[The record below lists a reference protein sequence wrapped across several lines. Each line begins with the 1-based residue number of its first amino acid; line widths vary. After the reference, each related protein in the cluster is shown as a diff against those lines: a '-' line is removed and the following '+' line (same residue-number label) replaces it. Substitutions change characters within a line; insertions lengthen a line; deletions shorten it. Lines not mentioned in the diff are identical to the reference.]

1 MYNYLRFG
9 FKILRIKL
17 EVNMAHIYDTIILG
31 GGPAG
36 LSAALYAGRGKLDT
50 LLIEKGSYGGQ
61 VATTYEVDNYPGA
74 DIGIT
79 GPELSDKMRKQAE
92 AFGTKF
98 MKTEVLSVELTG
110 KIKKVVTKTGEIE
123 GKTVIIATGATPRT
137 IGFKGED
144 ELRGRG
150 VSYCATC
157 DADFFTDLEIAVI
170 GGGDSAIQEALYLT
184 KFGSKVTIIHRRQ
197 GFRAAQ
203 YLVDK
208 ARANEKIEFLLDTV
222 VEEAYEAGGVLSG
235 LKVKNVLSGEV
246 SDFKVDGVFVFVGYE
261 PISALFKGQ
270 VDMNTFGEIRTDAYM
285 RTNLPGVFAAGDIRE
300 TTIRQV
306 ITAAAD
312 GAVAAVSCEKYLEE
326 E

>member
-1 MYNYLRFG
+1 MS
-9 FKILRIKL
+9 
-17 EVNMAHIYDTIILG
+17 HIYDTIILG

-61 VATTYEVDNYPGA
+61 VATTYEVDNYPGTE
-74 DIGIT
+74 IGIT
-79 GPELSDKMRKQAE
+79 GPELSEKMRKQAE

-98 MKTEVLSVELTG
+98 IKTEVLSVDFTEKT
-110 KIKKVVTKTGEIE
+110 KKVKTKNEE
-123 GKTVIIATGATPRT
+123 YLAKTVIIATGASPKTV
-137 IGFKGED
+137 GFKKEN

-170 GGGDSAIQEALYLT
+170 GGGDSALQEALYLT

-208 ARANEKIEFLLDTV
+208 VHANEKIAFLLDTV
-222 VEEAYEAGGVLSG
+222 VEEAYEAGGVVTG
-235 LKVKNVLSGEV
+235 LRVRNVITGEI

-261 PISALFKGQ
+261 PISALYKGQ
-270 VDMNTFGEIRTDAYM
+270 VDMNELKEIITDTYM
-285 RTNLPGVFAAGDIRE
+285 RTNVPGVFAAGDIRE
-300 TTIRQV
+300 TTMRQV
-306 ITAAAD
+306 VTSAAD
-312 GAVAAVSCEKYLEE
+312 GAVAAVSCEKYIDEE
-326 E
+326 

>member
-1 MYNYLRFG
+1 MS
-9 FKILRIKL
+9 
-17 EVNMAHIYDTIILG
+17 HIYDTIILG

-61 VATTYEVDNYPGA
+61 VATTYEVDNYPGTE
-74 DIGIT
+74 IGIT
-79 GPELSDKMRKQAE
+79 GPELSEKMRKQAE

-98 MKTEVLSVELTG
+98 MKTEVLSVDFSE
-110 KIKKVVTKTGEIE
+110 KIKKVRTKNEE
-123 GKTVIIATGATPRT
+123 LQAKTVIIATGASPKTV
-137 IGFKGED
+137 GFKKEN

-170 GGGDSAIQEALYLT
+170 GGGDSALQEALYLT

-203 YLVDK
+203 YMVDK
-208 ARANEKIEFLLDTV
+208 AKAHEKIEFLLDTV
-222 VEEAYEAGGVLSG
+222 VEEAYEAGGVVTG
-235 LKVKNVLSGEV
+235 LKLKNVITGEI

-261 PISALFKGQ
+261 PISALYKGQ
-270 VDMNTFGEIRTDAYM
+270 VDMNELNEIITDSYM
-285 RTNLPGVFAAGDIRE
+285 RTNVPGVFAAGDIRE
-300 TTIRQV
+300 TTMRQV
-306 ITAAAD
+306 VTAAAD
-312 GAVAAVSCEKYLEE
+312 GSVAAVSCEKYIDEE
-326 E
+326 

>member
-1 MYNYLRFG
+1 MS
-9 FKILRIKL
+9 
-17 EVNMAHIYDTIILG
+17 HIYDTIILG

-61 VATTYEVDNYPGA
+61 VATTYEVDNYPGTE
-74 DIGIT
+74 IGIT
-79 GPELSDKMRKQAE
+79 GPELSEKMRKQAE

-98 MKTEVLSVELTG
+98 IKTEVLSVDFME
-110 KIKKVVTKTGEIE
+110 KIKKVRTKNEE
-123 GKTVIIATGATPRT
+123 FLAKTVIIATGASPKTV
-137 IGFKGED
+137 GFKKEN

-170 GGGDSAIQEALYLT
+170 GGGDSALQEALYLT

-203 YLVDK
+203 YMIDK
-208 ARANEKIEFLLDTV
+208 AHANEKIEFLLDTV
-222 VEEAYEAGGVLSG
+222 VEEAYEAGGVVTG
-235 LKVKNVLSGEV
+235 LRLRNVITGEI

-261 PISALFKGQ
+261 PISALYKDQ
-270 VDMNTFGEIRTDAYM
+270 VDMNELNEIITDTYM
-285 RTNLPGVFAAGDIRE
+285 RTNVPGIFAAGDIRE
-300 TTIRQV
+300 TTMRQV
-306 ITAAAD
+306 VTAAAD
-312 GAVAAVSCEKYLEE
+312 GSVAAVSCEKYIDEE
-326 E
+326 

>member
-1 MYNYLRFG
+1 MT
-9 FKILRIKL
+9 
-17 EVNMAHIYDTIILG
+17 HIYDTIILG

-36 LSAALYAGRGKLDT
+36 LSAALYTGRGKLDT

-74 DIGIT
+74 EIGISGT
-79 GPELSDKMRKQAE
+79 ELSTRMRRQAE
-92 AFGTKF
+92 AFGTTFVK
-98 MKTEVLSVELTG
+98 EEIESVELLGTVK
-110 KIKKVVTKTGEIE
+110 KIVTAKGEYL
-123 GKTVIIATGATPRT
+123 GRTVIIATGASPRMV
-137 IGFKGED
+137 GFKGER

-157 DADFFTDLEIAVI
+157 DADFFTDLDITVI

-184 KFGSKVTIIHRRQ
+184 KFGSKVTVIHRRQ

-208 ARANEKIEFLLDTV
+208 AKAHPKIEFILDTV
-222 VEEAYEAGGVLSG
+222 VEEAVESNGLLTGLVLR
-235 LKVKNVLSGEV
+235 NVVTGNVWEHPT
-246 SDFKVDGVFVFVGYE
+246 DGVFVFVGYV
-261 PISALFKGQ
+261 PISDLFKGQ
-270 VDMNTFGEIRTDAYM
+270 VDMNEFGEIRTDAHM
-285 RTNLPGVFAAGDIRE
+285 RTNLSGVYAAGDIRE

-312 GAVAAVSCEKYLEE
+312 GAVAAVSCEKYLGEE
-326 E
+326 A

>member
-1 MYNYLRFG
+1 MS
-9 FKILRIKL
+9 
-17 EVNMAHIYDTIILG
+17 HIYETIILG

-50 LLIEKGSYGGQ
+50 LLIEKGAYGGQ
-61 VATTYEVDNYPGA
+61 VATTYEVDNYPGT

-92 AFGTKF
+92 TFGTKF
-98 MKTEVLSVELTG
+98 IKEDIQSVDFSQ
-110 KIKKVVTKTGEIE
+110 KIKKIITAKGEYLA
-123 GKTVIIATGATPRT
+123 KTVIIATGASPKMV
-137 IGFKGED
+137 GFKGEE

-157 DADFFTDLEIAVI
+157 DADFFTDLPIAVI

-208 ARANEKIEFLLDTV
+208 AKANPKIEFLLDTV
-222 VEEAYEAGGVLSG
+222 VEEAIEENNLLTG
-235 LKVKNVLSGEV
+235 LKVKNVLTGEV
-246 SDFKVDGVFVFVGYE
+246 SDFAVDGVFVFVGYE
-261 PISALFKGQ
+261 PISELFKGK
-270 VDMNTFGEIRTDAYM
+270 VKMNDFGEILTDVFMRTDV
-285 RTNLPGVFAAGDIRE
+285 PGVFAAGDIRE

-306 ITAAAD
+306 VTAAAD
-312 GAVAAVSCEKYLEE
+312 GAVAAISCEKYLGEE

>member
-1 MYNYLRFG
+1 MS
-9 FKILRIKL
+9 
-17 EVNMAHIYDTIILG
+17 HIYEVIILG

-50 LLIEKGSYGGQ
+50 LLIEKGAYGGQ
-61 VATTYEVDNYPGA
+61 VATTYEVDNYPGT

-92 AFGTKF
+92 TFGTKF
-98 MKTEVLSVELTG
+98 IKEDIVSVDFTE
-110 KIKKVVTKTGEIE
+110 KIKKITTAKGEYLS
-123 GKTVIIATGATPRT
+123 KTVIIATGAAPKMV
-137 IGFKGED
+137 GFKGEE

-157 DADFFTDLEIAVI
+157 DADFFTDLPIAVI

-208 ARANEKIEFLLDTV
+208 AKANPKIEFLLDTV
-222 VEEAYEAGGVLSG
+222 VEEAIEENGLLTG
-235 LKVKNVLSGEV
+235 LKVKNVLTGEI
-246 SDFKVDGVFVFVGYE
+246 SDFAVDGVFVFVGYE
-261 PISALFKGQ
+261 PISEIFKGK
-270 VDMNTFGEIRTDAYM
+270 VNMNAFGEIITDVYM
-285 RTNLPGVFAAGDIRE
+285 RTDVPGVFAAGDIRE

-306 ITAAAD
+306 VTAAAD
-312 GAVAAVSCEKYLEE
+312 GAVAAISCEKYIGEE